1 LHGFYER
8 QNYFLNKLIAKKK
21 KYIRRRKINEKMV
34 RNVQTL
40 ELTKRHQLIDLN
52 KDKVNFELKFNIVAE
67 NEQIFHV
74 IIMTQAEVDNYDNLS
89 DIDMRVA
96 PGKISGTISS
106 KENKYDNYVLILRSD
121 AENPVKVDIV
131 IDLEEVEAD
140 VQEKIME
147 DIPDYENTT
156 TSSNAKNDVNKPIWK
171 TTWFWVVIVFGILF
185 FSYFA
190 FNYISIRKMNASKDH
205 KLSAVANAVPDE
217 PVPVENAAMYE
228 DPKKTSIYNTLKDI
242 ANAANE

>member
-1 LHGFYER
+1 
-8 QNYFLNKLIAKKK
+8 
-21 KYIRRRKINEKMV
+21 MV

-40 ELTKRHQLIDLN
+40 ELSKRHQLIDLN

-67 NEQIFHV
+67 NEKVFHV

-121 AENPVKVDIV
+121 AEDPVKVEIV

-147 DIPDYENTT
+147 DIPDYATSAT
-156 TSSNAKNDVNKPIWK
+156 TSSGKSDANKPIWK
-171 TTWFWVVIVFGILF
+171 TTWFWVVIVFGTLL
-185 FSYFA
+185 FSYFV
-190 FNYISIRKMNASKDH
+190 FNYVSIRKLNATKDQ
-205 KLSAVANAVPDE
+205 KLSTVANTVCDE
-217 PVPVENAAMYE
+217 PVAVENAAMYE

-242 ANAANE
+242 ANASTE

>member
-1 LHGFYER
+1 
-8 QNYFLNKLIAKKK
+8 
-21 KYIRRRKINEKMV
+21 
-34 RNVQTL
+34 VQTL
-40 ELTKRHQLIDLN
+40 ELSKRHQLIDLN

-67 NEQIFHV
+67 NEKVFHV

-121 AENPVKVDIV
+121 AEDPVKVEIV

-147 DIPDYENTT
+147 DIPDYATSAT
-156 TSSNAKNDVNKPIWK
+156 TSSGKSDANKPIWK
-171 TTWFWVVIVFGILF
+171 TTWFWVVIVFGTLL
-185 FSYFA
+185 FSYFV
-190 FNYISIRKMNASKDH
+190 FNYVSIRKLNATKDQ
-205 KLSAVANAVPDE
+205 KLSTVANTVCDE
-217 PVPVENAAMYE
+217 PVAVENAAMYE

-242 ANAANE
+242 ANASTE

>member
-1 LHGFYER
+1 
-8 QNYFLNKLIAKKK
+8 
-21 KYIRRRKINEKMV
+21 MV

-40 ELTKRHQLIDLN
+40 ELSKRHQLIDLN

-67 NEQIFHV
+67 NEKVFHV

-121 AENPVKVDIV
+121 AEDPVKVEIV

-147 DIPDYENTT
+147 DIPDYATSAT
-156 TSSNAKNDVNKPIWK
+156 TSSGKSDANKPIWK
-171 TTWFWVVIVFGILF
+171 TTWFWVVIVFGTLL
-185 FSYFA
+185 FSYFV
-190 FNYISIRKMNASKDH
+190 FNYVSIRKLNATKDQ
-205 KLSAVANAVPDE
+205 KLSTVANTVCDE
-217 PVPVENAAMYE
+217 PVAVESAAMYE

-242 ANAANE
+242 ANASTE